1 MSVVRQPVF
10 HRKYAAAGLFFV
22 FLRGSLGLKPP
33 SPVGEKLFSGRGSS
47 LQGALLKYLED

>member
-22 FLRGSLGLKPP
+22 LKPP